1 MPAYAQV
8 AQLDRADGRAYQ
20 AQHPGGRARRTCG
33 ARCGCGPRA
42 ARSRRRQDRP
52 GAIPVV
58 STSSRTARR
67 GSSTRPSRNGPGAEA
82 DRPLTGARSLGV
94 CFRSDAGQGP
104 TPLSCGTRSFGLV
117 TRFLTAPQVP
127 PADQAA
133 GQPDERPVDV
143 GAVLQR
149 IASRLHACSQANC
162 ARLTTEIERVG
173 DALDRVGKR
182 IVGQHLQ

>member
-1 MPAYAQV
+1 MFSF
-8 AQLDRADGRAYQ
+8 
-20 AQHPGGRARRTCG
+20 
-33 ARCGCGPRA
+33 RCG
-42 ARSRRRQDRP
+42 S
-52 GAIPVV
+52 GAHP
-58 STSSRTARR
+58 AEL
-67 GSSTRPSRNGPGAEA
+67 RNT
-82 DRPLTGARSLGV
+82 LV
-94 CFRSDAGQGP
+94 
-104 TPLSCGTRSFGLV
+104 GLV